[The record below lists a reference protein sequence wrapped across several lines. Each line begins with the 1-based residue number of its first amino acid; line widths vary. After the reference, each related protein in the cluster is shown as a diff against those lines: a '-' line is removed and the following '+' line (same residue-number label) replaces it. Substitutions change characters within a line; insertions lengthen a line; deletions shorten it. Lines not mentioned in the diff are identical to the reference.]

1 MLRVEHIGFAVKNL
15 PEANILYSKLLGT
28 EPYKHETVTS
38 EHVTTSFFKVGDVK
52 IELLEATSDQSAIA
66 DFLDKRGEGFHHIAF
81 EVKNIRQEIKRL
93 KKEGF
98 KIVYEEPKRGAD
110 NKLVAFVHPKTAGGT
125 LIELCQEMD

>member
-15 PEANILYSKLLGT
+15 PEANNLYSKLLGT
-28 EPYKHETVTS
+28 EPYKHETVAA

-52 IELLEATSDQSAIA
+52 VELLEATNDESAIA
-66 DFLDKRGEGFHHIAF
+66 GFIDKRGEGLHHIAF
-81 EVKNIRQEIKRL
+81 EVKNIRQEIERL